1 MAFMS
6 ISQFTFHPQAGGRIA
21 LGLALVLG
29 LSACDDAGDFDFQ
42 NVFAAQPDATTEQP
56 VETGA
61 TKFVE
66 QDVEAPDVFSANEA
80 GLWDGRPSLGGVWVA
95 HPDVTDPERVL
106 IRNQTNGKFVVG
118 ALFRREREN
127 PGPRLQLS
135 SDAAQALDVLAGAPV
150 ELEVVALRK
159 EQIPVAPPA
168 AEPDGAIAAA
178 IAAPDAIEEA
188 ALDPIAAAEAAI
200 EAAPPTQVEPE
211 TVAAA
216 AQAEPQPVSTLPVST
231 LDKPFLQVGI
241 FSTEKNAE
249 RAAGQ
254 MRSAGLVPTV
264 RQQQSSGKSFW
275 RVLVGPATSASERE
289 KLLKTIKNEGYTDA
303 YAVTN

>member
-1 MAFMS
+1 MS
-6 ISQFTFHPQAGGRIA
+6 TPDLTFRSLSLVRFTIGIA
-21 LGLALVLG
+21 LILG
-29 LSACDDAGDFDFQ
+29 LSACDDAGNFDLG
-42 NVFAAQPDATTEQP
+42 NVFDEQSQATAEQP
-56 VETGA
+56 AEAAA
-61 TKFVE
+61 TKFIE

-106 IRNQTNGKFVVG
+106 IRNLSNGKFVVG
-118 ALFRREREN
+118 ALFRRERDN

-135 SDAAQALDVLAGAPV
+135 SDAAQALDILAGAPV

-159 EQIPVAPPA
+159 EQIPVAPPV
-168 AEPDGAIAAA
+168 AEPDGAAAKA
-178 IAAPDAIEEA
+178 IAAPDTIEEA

-200 EAAPPTQVEPE
+200 EAAPPTQIETE
-211 TVAAA
+211 TVAAEA
-216 AQAEPQPVSTLPVST
+216 RADPQPASALPVST
-231 LDKPFLQVGI
+231 LDKPFIQVGI

-275 RVLVGPATSASERE
+275 RVLVGPATTGDERE
-289 KLLKTIKNEGYTDA
+289 KLLTQIKSKGYSDA